1 MSESP
6 DPVLCSFDPHS
17 GIARIT
23 FNRPGAFNAL
33 DVAMAAAFEASTA
46 WLLELEGLRCVVLQ
60 GAGKAFMTG
69 GDVTAFAAPAR
80 S

>member
-60 GAGKAFMTG
+60 GGLRRTCPKLIRPSRGF
-69 GDVTAFAAPAR
+69 
-80 S
+80 